1 MTNEQKFTFIIERD
15 FSYSPILHEAKKEII
30 RQKAITLISWS
41 QASEIDASWTQKKKK
56 SIANNDQVIPLLLDL
71 CSLYMHNS
79 TQQLFHRLNESHE
92 KVIQVLTMEPH
103 HQSSKKTYAYATI

>member
-41 QASEIDASWTQKKKK
+41 QASEIDAS
-56 SIANNDQVIPLLLDL
+56 
-71 CSLYMHNS
+71 
-79 TQQLFHRLNESHE
+79 
-92 KVIQVLTMEPH
+92 
-103 HQSSKKTYAYATI
+103 